1 MAWTPPNLVNGKF
14 ASQADADAF
23 KNALMAYANFKPAN
37 PLSYSS
43 PGSGVPGSAG
53 SGYMYPGQADALQTA
68 EAAAKWGQQN
78 GFYTPPPGSG
88 GGLLRDAGSFLGQS
102 ALTLATM
109 PPVLGALTG
118 GTLAGLGVGGAS
130 AGLPTALGGSGAALD
145 SATLAGVG
153 AGSGAGVGAGVG
165 AATAAG
171 AGAAGAGA
179 AAGAGG
185 AGGLF
190 GLGSLGTA
198 LGISA
203 GASLIGGLLGNDASR
218 SAAHAQADAANN
230 ATGLQ
235 KYIFDT
241 QQAETAP
248 YRALGAST
256 LPTLATYLG
265 QPNPTTGKADS
276 SNPNFGM
283 LTRPFTLADVPNDPG
298 YQFATKQAN
307 DALQNSALARGGML
321 SGNFATALQ
330 QQNQNM
336 GYQQENQAFNQYWQQ
351 RGNIANL
358 LGQATGLGQS
368 GVGQSIG
375 AGNNFASGA
384 SNTIQAAGNARAAGT
399 IGSANAISGALGGI
413 GSLAVQYPLLSSYTN
428 FLNGNSG
435 GVGSGGGGMMGLNA
449 NPDQLFNSPMPQ
461 S

>member
-1 MAWTPPNLVNGKF
+1 MPIGIGLAI
-14 ASQADADAF
+14 
-23 KNALMAYANFKPAN
+23 
-37 PLSYSS
+37 
-43 PGSGVPGSAG
+43 
-53 SGYMYPGQADALQTA
+53 
-68 EAAAKWGQQN
+68 
-78 GFYTPPPGSG
+78 SG
-88 GGLLRDAGSFLGQS
+88 GLG
-102 ALTLATM
+102 
-109 PPVLGALTG
+109 
-118 GTLAGLGVGGAS
+118 
-130 AGLPTALGGSGAALD
+130 
-145 SATLAGVG
+145 
-153 AGSGAGVGAGVG
+153 
-165 AATAAG
+165 
-171 AGAAGAGA
+171 
-179 AAGAGG
+179 
-185 AGGLF
+185 
-190 GLGSLGTA
+190 
-198 LGISA
+198 
-203 GASLIGGLLGNDASR
+203 LIGGILGNDAAR
-218 SAAHAQADAANN
+218 SASHTQADAANN

-241 QQAETAP
+241 QQQETAP

-265 QPNPTTGKADS
+265 QPNPATGKTDS

-336 GYQQENQAFNQYWQQ
+336 GFQQENQAFNQYWQQ

-375 AGNNFASGA
+375 AANNFASGA
-384 SNTIQAAGNARAAGT
+384 SNTIQAAGNANAAGT

-413 GSLAVQYPLLSSYTN
+413 GSLAVQYPLLSAYTN

-435 GVGSGGGGMMGLNA
+435 GVGSGGGGGMMGLSA
-449 NPDQLFNSPMPQ
+449 NPDQLFNSPMLQ